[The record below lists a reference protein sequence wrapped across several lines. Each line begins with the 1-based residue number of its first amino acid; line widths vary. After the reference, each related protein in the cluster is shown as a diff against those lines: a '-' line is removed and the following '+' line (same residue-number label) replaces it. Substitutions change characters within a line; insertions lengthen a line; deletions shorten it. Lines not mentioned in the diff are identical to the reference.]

1 MQPCSPCTCRTS
13 CSLLSPYWT
22 KSGPPQC
29 QTSASQN
36 VPTCHLNMTHDS
48 RVTMSVCKLCRAT
61 CFFTKELVH
70 SIAFQWVCFP
80 TSTCSMKSLAESAVR
95 WEEGTMSW
103 TPASANTR
111 HGHPDKTLM
120 FCYVMLVSWLFNGG
134 NGLQQRSAP
143 KIVHVEFLGQNKF
156 IVSDPDKYH
165 VLPHQQIK
173 SKIPQFRSSKPFA
186 LVSYTDLWRR
196 CNQSLEVLEWHCHS
210 PVDCGHVCF
219 TIPWV
224 LLQVIAFHKQ
234 INHRRC
240 VCINSLRVSQSFF

>member
-1 MQPCSPCTCRTS
+1 MQPCSSCTCRTS

-22 KSGPPQC
+22 KSHPPQC

-48 RVTMSVCKLCRAT
+48 RVIMRVCKLCRGT

-120 FCYVMLVSWLFNGG
+120 FCYVMLVSSIFNGG

-143 KIVHVEFLGQNKF
+143 KIVHVEFLGQNKYYCIRYQAPTSITSYHISKLNQRF
-156 IVSDPDKYH
+156 RNFEALSPLLLLFTPISD
-165 VLPHQQIK
+165 VV
-173 SKIPQFRSSKPFA
+173 A
-186 LVSYTDLWRR
+186 
-196 CNQSLEVLEWHCHS
+196 
-210 PVDCGHVCF
+210 
-219 TIPWV
+219 TIPWKFSSGIV
-224 LLQVIAFHKQ
+224 TVQWIVVMFASQFHEFCC
-234 INHRRC
+234 R
-240 VCINSLRVSQSFF
+240 